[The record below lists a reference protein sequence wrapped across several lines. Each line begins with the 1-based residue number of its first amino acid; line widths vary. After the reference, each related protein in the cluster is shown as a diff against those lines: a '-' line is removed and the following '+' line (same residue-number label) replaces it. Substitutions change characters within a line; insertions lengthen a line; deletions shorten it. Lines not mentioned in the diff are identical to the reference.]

1 MLKVFEN
8 FDVNRV
14 GQVQSLLESHGIPT
28 FLKNQFTASVMGD
41 IPFVE
46 VCPQLFIL
54 DERDHDA
61 ASRLMAA
68 SLGEA
73 PTRPVWTCPT
83 CGTNLEGQF
92 DSCWSCGSGPAMP

>member
-28 FLKNQFTASVMGD
+28 FLKNQFTSSVMGD

-54 DERDHDA
+54 DERDRDMA
-61 ASRLMAA
+61 NRVMAA
-68 SLGEA
+68 TLGA
-73 PTRPVWTCPT
+73 GPRQPAWTCSACT
-83 CGTNLEGQF
+83 THLEGQF
-92 DSCWSCGSGPAMP
+92 DRCWNCGSARDSA

>member
-28 FLKNQFTASVMGD
+28 FMKNQFTSSVMGD

-54 DERDHDA
+54 DERDREA

-73 PTRPVWTCPT
+73 PARPDWTCPA
-83 CGTNLEGQF
+83 CGTLLEGQF
-92 DSCWSCGSGPAMP
+92 DRCWSCGS